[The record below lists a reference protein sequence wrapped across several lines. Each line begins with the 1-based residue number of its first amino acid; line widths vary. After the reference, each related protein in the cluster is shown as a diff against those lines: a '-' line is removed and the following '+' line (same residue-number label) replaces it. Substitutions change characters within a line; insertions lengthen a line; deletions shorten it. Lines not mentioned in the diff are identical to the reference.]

1 VGTRSLHLLEP
12 APGTQ
17 PDPDA
22 FVRAAMDWHFG
33 PDTGSPFWLE
43 RAASLGFD
51 PRADVKTFDDLRLFP
66 NVADELREVPARML
80 IPQGFGARPDIVS
93 VIESGGTTGAP
104 KRLPLLREFA
114 DRLAAGE
121 AALLADAAVP
131 RDSNWLSLFPSGPHG
146 AFEQMKRAAA
156 LHSGGNALVFGIDLD
171 PRWVKKQTATG
182 HGTVVDAY
190 LDHIIDQ
197 ARDTLRHQDVSVLRV
212 TAPVLARMARH
223 DDLVALI
230 SDKITHIVWGGAH
243 MDSDTRYFYKSELFP
258 GIGLSG
264 RYGTTMALGAGGNE
278 RTGPD
283 TDDRCVFDPTLSPF
297 VTFTVVDP
305 ATGETVPYGQRGQLV
320 VHHISKSFLLPNNA
334 ERDEATRI
342 APVRP
347 HPGDAVAD
355 ITPLAEVDGSRV
367 IEGVY

>member
-1 VGTRSLHLLEP
+1 M
-12 APGTQ
+12 A
-17 PDPDA
+17 
-22 FVRAAMDWHFG
+22 WHFS
-33 PDTGSPFWLE
+33 PETGSPFWLE
-43 RAASLGFD
+43 RAAALGFD
-51 PRADVKTFDDLRLFP
+51 PRTEIKTFDDLRRFP
-66 NVADELREVPARML
+66 NVTDELRDVPVRML
-80 IPQGFGARPDIVS
+80 IPRGFGPRPDVVS

-121 AALLADAAVP
+121 SALLDDAAVP
-131 RDSNWLSLFPSGPHG
+131 QDSNWLSLFPGGPHG

-156 LHSGGNALVFGIDLD
+156 VHSGGSALVFGIDLD

-182 HGTVVDAY
+182 NPAVVDAY

-197 ARDTLRHQDVSVLRV
+197 ARDALRDQNVSILRV

-223 DDLVALI
+223 DDLVDLVR
-230 SDKITHIVWGGAH
+230 DKITHIIWGGAH
-243 MDSDTRYFYKSELFP
+243 MDADTRYFYRSELFP
-258 GIGLSG
+258 GIHLSG

-278 RTGPD
+278 RPRLGPED
-283 TDDRCVFDPTLSPF
+283 PCVFDPTLAPF
-297 VTFTVVDP
+297 VTFGVIDP
-305 ATGETVPYGQRGQLV
+305 VTGDSVPYGQRGQLV
-320 VHHISKSFLLPNNA
+320 VHHLSKSFLLPNNA

-342 APVRP
+342 EPARP

-355 ITPLAEVDGSRV
+355 ITPLAQFAGAPV